1 MRTGGGAAAAEN
13 LLASTCYL
21 SRCRGDWELGAGC
34 DQVEGKINGTAFWVS
49 QVQWDRCRLLGGLSS
64 ARPAVWHS
72 LGKPW
77 VRYLQRRK
85 G

>member
-21 SRCRGDWELGAGC
+21 SRCMAIGNWGPAVTKWRGRY
-34 DQVEGKINGTAFWVS
+34 NGTALWVS
-49 QVQWDRCRLLGGLSS
+49 EVQQDRCRLLGGQSS
-64 ARPAVWHS
+64 ASPVMWHS